1 MEELGLD
8 EMKVGEVVEPGLA
21 PDDEG
26 GGDGE
31 GGGDE
36 GN

>member
-1 MEELGLD
+1 MEEMGLD

-26 GGDGE
+26 GGE
-31 GGGDE
+31 NAGD
-36 GN
+36 